1 MFWLIWLERNNKTFQ
16 NKTDM
21 TEGIATKARANV
33 TVRATHNDFCW
44 NSASDLR
51 RCWSEW
57 YAIPFLGEDVFSPL
71 K

>member
-1 MFWLIWLERNNKTFQ
+1 
-16 NKTDM
+16 M